1 MVLVANGL
9 LRSASGA
16 LVGFYL
22 AFLAR
27 QGEAVDPALVGTI
40 GVVANVAELVGA
52 VPLGMLA
59 DRYTPRTV
67 LVWSTLIGAFAV
79 QLLGINGAIAVFFVS
94 RSLES
99 VASVAGGPAILAH
112 LSDMTRHNHAARGR
126 VMGYYELSLLA
137 GLALGSLLGG
147 ALWDRVQ
154 AWAFPLLAVI
164 YVLVAALFWW
174 SIDRE
179 QARAPSH
186 THPLAELRRAVRDPQ
201 LLRLAPAWLLVN
213 AVLGVW
219 LTHLG
224 YQLSGPVVAEQALV
238 GQFTPSRVGVVLL
251 GYALALAMGIVG
263 WTVVLPHM
271 GRVRAL
277 RISLVALGSVW
288 WSCRVERAGRMAGSG
303 TLERCGVRW
312 PSSDDRQRLYAG
324 GVSILGRRGRRRTG
338 TWCGTGYLHRLV

>member
-1 MVLVANGL
+1 
-9 LRSASGA
+9 
-16 LVGFYL
+16 
-22 AFLAR
+22 
-27 QGEAVDPALVGTI
+27 
-40 GVVANVAELVGA
+40 
-52 VPLGMLA
+52 
-59 DRYTPRTV
+59 
-67 LVWSTLIGAFAV
+67 
-79 QLLGINGAIAVFFVS
+79 
-94 RSLES
+94 
-99 VASVAGGPAILAH
+99 
-112 LSDMTRHNHAARGR
+112 
-126 VMGYYELSLLA
+126 
-137 GLALGSLLGG
+137 
-147 ALWDRVQ
+147 
-154 AWAFPLLAVI
+154 
-164 YVLVAALFWW
+164 
-174 SIDRE
+174 
-179 QARAPSH
+179 
-186 THPLAELRRAVRDPQ
+186 VRDPQ